1 MASLT
6 DKQKTRLKE
15 HSKHHTKKHIT
26 EMKKSMR
33 KGISFSKA
41 HMMAK
46 KLP

>member
-1 MASLT
+1 MTALT

-26 EMKKSMR
+26 DMKKSMR
-33 KGISFSKA
+33 KGVSFTQA

-46 KLP
+46 KK

>member
-1 MASLT
+1 MTALT

-26 EMKKSMR
+26 DMKKSMR
-33 KGISFSKA
+33 KNVSFAKA

-46 KLP
+46 KK